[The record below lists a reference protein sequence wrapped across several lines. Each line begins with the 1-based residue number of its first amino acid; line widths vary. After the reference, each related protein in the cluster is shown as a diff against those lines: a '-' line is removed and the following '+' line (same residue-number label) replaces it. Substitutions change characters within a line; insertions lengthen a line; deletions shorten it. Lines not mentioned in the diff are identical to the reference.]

1 MFVSIL
7 EGEKAL
13 EEVASVLK
21 RHLMV
26 SNAVKTRCSEICNQL
41 ASEPQSIRIINDI
54 VMIRKEIC
62 SRSIEIEMLM
72 EKYDDLRLENQCLVE
87 ERIYEQATK
96 DAKQGEKLDTF
107 FDTLPDT
114 LSGW

>member
-1 MFVSIL
+1 
-7 EGEKAL
+7 L

-107 FDTLPDT
+107 FDTLPK
-114 LSGW
+114 LQV